1 MDGGK
6 RWEEEQYIQKSSI
19 YVQIRNV
26 PYLYRDLQGNWGKK
40 EFEIFQILLLT
51 YSSEQK
57 AIECNLLIILN
68 KLCLVHST
76 DEDEQNFNIN
86 L

>member
-1 MDGGK
+1 MYLICTG
-6 RWEEEQYIQKSSI
+6 I
-19 YVQIRNV
+19 YKVT
-26 PYLYRDLQGNWGKK
+26 GEKK
-40 EFEIFQILLLT
+40 EFRIFQILLLT

-57 AIECNLLIILN
+57 AIEYNLLIILN